1 MISACGQIPP
11 DAEQE
16 KGRAASFVCHFA
28 ADRQM
33 LETSVV
39 LAEEQL
45 NATVVVFDFR
55 HKMVVENITVPVQ
68 HESGYWIFRSLIE
81 SDAVVTSREHK
92 IRKSDLVYERS
103 TKISMGS
110 TPPLERLEQG
120 HCRQV

>member
-28 ADRQM
+28 TDRQM

-68 HESGYWIFRSLIE
+68 HESGYWIFRSLSE

-92 IRKSDLVYERS
+92 IRKSDLVYERG
-103 TKISMGS
+103 TKISMGG
-110 TPPLERLEQG
+110 TPPLKRLEQG

>member
-1 MISACGQIPP
+1 
-11 DAEQE
+11 
-16 KGRAASFVCHFA
+16 
-28 ADRQM
+28 M

-55 HKMVVENITVPVQ
+55 HKMVVENVTVPVQ
-68 HESGYWIFRSLIE
+68 HESGYWIFRSLGE

-103 TKISMGS
+103 TKVSMGS